1 MNQENFY
8 AIQNL
13 EQNLLALSQG
23 VSDPVSLLSNAA
35 ALLWQSLDNINWAG
49 FYRLIGDELIL
60 YPFQGKPACTHIP
73 LGKGVCGT
81 AAAENR
87 TIVVPDVHLFP
98 GHIVCD
104 EASRS
109 EIVIPLR
116 VNGAVHGVLD
126 IDSPLLNRFTREDQK
141 YLEGFTRTLEKLLN

>member
-1 MNQENFY
+1 MNQVSFY
-8 AIQNL
+8 SVQTL
-13 EQNLLALSQG
+13 DQNLLSLSQG

-35 ALLWQSLDNINWAG
+35 SLLWQSLDNINWAG

-60 YPFQGKPACTHIP
+60 YPFQGKPACTRIA

-81 AAAENR
+81 AAKENR

-98 GHIVCD
+98 GHIACD

-109 EIVIPLR
+109 EIVVPLR
-116 VNGAVHGVLD
+116 AVKKVYGVMD
-126 IDSPLLNRFTREDQK
+126 IDSPVLGRFTPEDQK
-141 YLEGFTRTLEKLLN
+141 YLEVFAKALEKLLN